1 MVLYCMV
8 CHCIAWNGVVWCC
21 MAWWSWCCM
30 VWQRIALH
38 RLYGVALYVMVWHSI
53 AWFAVLFVH
62 EHCCWDSRFGVL
74 PRRAITLF
82 YHFVMGKIG
91 PTFSHLPTVRTDG
104 ADHKNT
110 VFFTTPLR
118 HVYQM
123 NIYETTSHIT
133 GIRKK
138 AEVVQIYLSEKSIFS
153 SVWFKWNSFWQA
165 WWS

>member
-1 MVLYCMV
+1 MALYCIV
-8 CHCIAWNGVVWCC
+8 CHCIARNGVVWCC

-82 YHFVMGKIG
+82 FISGVDDIFVRNDMWNGAY
-91 PTFSHLPTVRTDG
+91 FWNREDLPDEWEG
-104 ADHKNT
+104 
-110 VFFTTPLR
+110 
-118 HVYQM
+118 
-123 NIYETTSHIT
+123 
-133 GIRKK
+133 
-138 AEVVQIYLSEKSIFS
+138 IFS
-153 SVWFKWNSFWQA
+153 FSEPELEPIVLPVTAKTDVFWLKDLA
-165 WWS
+165 PS